1 MRYEHRGWIIDLW
14 LVGIHFPNY
23 PYTAGEEAKAV
34 WEYALNGDKS
44 CATKTGDREEV
55 LDKLKAHIDWR
66 IDDPNMENIF

>member
-1 MRYEHRGWIIDLW
+1 MRFEHRGWIIDLW

-23 PYTAGEEAKAV
+23 PYTPGKEAKAV

-44 CATKTGDREEV
+44 CATRTGDQEEV
-55 LDKLKAHIDWR
+55 LDKLKQHIDWR